1 MDENRPGKACP
12 DPADVFAGLAG
23 KRIYIETYG
32 CRYNFGDTANLV
44 AVLRQYGSTVV
55 PAPEEADAV
64 VVNTCTVVGP
74 TERRMLRRLSALQE
88 KPLFV
93 TGCMPLVQREA
104 IFAVCSPVII
114 PPDAIREAS
123 RALMAVGAE
132 NPGIVQI
139 AQGCLGRCT
148 YCITRRARGPLKS
161 FPVQEI
167 RGKVRAYAAAGVYE
181 IQLTAQDT
189 SAWGRDTGQ
198 RLPDLVSD
206 LCALPG
212 NYRLRVGMMNPATT
226 YGLLDDLIDVFA
238 SDRLFRFVH
247 LPVQSGSDRILD
259 QMERGY
265 TVREF
270 EEIVSAFR
278 RRCPDISI
286 ATDFIVGFPG
296 ETEEDFSRS
305 LALIRRVRP
314 AKVNITRY
322 SPRPFTGA
330 FAGKDFPDAVK
341 KERSRI
347 LNAYAEE
354 QYVAINRTLL
364 GTTVSCVV
372 TEKLRPG
379 SVMAR
384 TAPYQGVVIGK
395 DLPVGTVAEVRLKKD
410 RKYFFMGDLLSC
422 DPLQMPIAEKDE

>member
-1 MDENRPGKACP
+1 MDGNRFARGCP
-12 DPADVFAGLAG
+12 DPGDLFAGLAG
-23 KRIYIETYG
+23 KRVYIETYG

-44 AVLRQYGSTVV
+44 AVLRHYGSTIV

-88 KPLFV
+88 KLLYI

-104 IFAVCSPVII
+104 ILAVCSPVII
-114 PPDAIREAS
+114 SPDTIREAS
-123 RALMAVGAE
+123 RALTIAGAE

-167 RGKVRAYAAAGVYE
+167 LEKVRVYAQAGSYE

-189 SAWGRDTGQ
+189 SAWGWDTGQ
-198 RLPDLVSD
+198 RLPDLLSD
-206 LCALPG
+206 LCTLPG
-212 NYRLRVGMMNPATT
+212 NYRLRVGMMNPATAS
-226 YGLLDDLIDVFA
+226 GILEDLLDAFA

-247 LPVQSGSDRILD
+247 LPVQSGSDHILE
-259 QMERGY
+259 QMGRGY

-270 EEIVSAFR
+270 EGIVSAFR
-278 RRCPDISI
+278 RRYPDTSI

-296 ETEEDFSRS
+296 ETDDDFFQS
-305 LALIRRVRP
+305 LALIGRVRP

-322 SPRPFTGA
+322 SPRPFTGP
-330 FAGKDFPDAVK
+330 FAEKDFPDAVK

-354 QYVAINRTLL
+354 QYVAINRPFL

-384 TAPYQGVVIGK
+384 TASYQGIVIGK
-395 DLPVGTVAEVRLKKD
+395 ELPVGTAAVVHIKKD
-410 RKYFFMGDLLSC
+410 RKYFFMGDLISC
-422 DPLQMPIAEKDE
+422 DHLPMPVTQKDE